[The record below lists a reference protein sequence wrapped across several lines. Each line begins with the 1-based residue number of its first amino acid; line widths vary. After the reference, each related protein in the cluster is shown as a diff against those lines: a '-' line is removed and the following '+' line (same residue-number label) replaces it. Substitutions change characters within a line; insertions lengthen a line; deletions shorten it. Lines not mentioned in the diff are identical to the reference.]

1 MDLGEAG
8 TGKQGNS
15 VFCATLASHRRPF
28 ATVDIVQ
35 NCLAFPGLRSDPCVD
50 RAALA
55 CSRWL
60 PGPCAWLP
68 CECDCTGSFPFRSAA
83 IIQRSTENLAE
94 VLKQRSPELPPAIQM
109 CDACPASTISS
120 H

>member
-55 CSRWL
+55 CSGR
-60 PGPCAWLP
+60 
-68 CECDCTGSFPFRSAA
+68 GSRALLVAAGDQEDIRPFFA
-83 IIQRSTENLAE
+83 
-94 VLKQRSPELPPAIQM
+94 
-109 CDACPASTISS
+109 
-120 H
+120 